1 MMSSYPQPQEEESV
15 VEVQVLPNNDI
26 VDDNQKHKSN
36 HYSPHYSTV
45 NHDSTSPSSNNVK
58 NIKIVGKDK
67 RNAGLVEETDA
78 STLVTEVSTDV
89 DETSLRE
96 NIISFGSL
104 YLTKSHGGTFNSQTS
119 SSFDTSPVSRVRS
132 KQKQADLLSI
142 TEAGGKHKPYPR
154 QEASL
159 LDFDDDTDGYPGDIG
174 MKSMHGQKALSSESQ
189 DDMIADE
196 FYGGY
201 SQYTRSDSTEH
212 SFIVGNATDNSER
225 RMKFYH
231 PAGYNSASTASKF
244 ARNTLNTNSRV
255 GFYTVQC
262 SDTEEPLS
270 CREKIEQPSFGCDEN
285 LCSPTER
292 RTTEHKGGKKT
303 EEESSSIYSH
313 ASIFSAFTSCHCF
326 TPNQP

>member
-1 MMSSYPQPQEEESV
+1 MMSSYPQEEESV
-15 VEVQVLPNNDI
+15 EQVQVLPNDI
-26 VDDNQKHKSN
+26 VDDNQRYKSN

-45 NHDSTSPSSNNVK
+45 KHDSTSPSSDNVK
-58 NIKIVGKDK
+58 NIKIVETDK
-67 RNAGLVEETDA
+67 RNGGLVETDA

-119 SSFDTSPVSRVRS
+119 SSFDTSPVLRVRS

-142 TEAGGKHKPYPR
+142 TEARGNHKPYPR

-159 LDFDDDTDGYPGDIG
+159 LDFDDDIDDYPADIG
-174 MKSMHGQKALSSESQ
+174 IKSMHGKKVLSSESQ
-189 DDMIADE
+189 DDMIAYD

-231 PAGYNSASTASKF
+231 PAGYNSTSTASMF

-292 RTTEHKGGKKT
+292 RTTEHKEGKKT

-326 TPNQP
+326 TPSQS